1 MKLLLQQAVSNYYW
15 DETIIDVAS
24 SVQVKLMKDAVYE
37 YQQSLRDSSS
47 SSDAALANLLKV
59 FGEVL
64 PGWEVETLEHLLNEE
79 GTVTVAARKH
89 LSVEAQVGIV
99 KEVYEET
106 PADKWAVI
114 FPFVVK
120 SLPHIMW
127 KVRYVQCFLWASP
140 YRAEEIGLALFR
152 GCDDVTWQF
161 ISTQLPELIPR
172 GLPGHR
178 KIY

>member
-1 MKLLLQQAVSNYYW
+1 MSEVKVGDLTNS
-15 DETIIDVAS
+15 
-24 SVQVKLMKDAVYE
+24 VKLMKDAAYE
-37 YQQSLRDSSS
+37 YQQSGGLDGNFDDDDESSPRD
-47 SSDAALANLLKV
+47 ALANLLKV

-64 PGWEVETLEHLLNEE
+64 PAWEKETLEHLLNEE

-106 PADKWAVI
+106 PAEKWAVI

-120 SLPHIMW
+120 SMPHIQW

-140 YRAEEIGLALFR
+140 HRAEEIGLALFR

-161 ISTQLPELIPR
+161 ISQQLPELIPR
-172 GLPGHR
+172 GLPGYR
-178 KIY
+178 RIY